1 MSSRT
6 GLWDLLHNVWGNLI
20 AAAIIAVLASL
31 TFLPQLESL
40 SLWLRVA
47 AAAALGT
54 LLMIPLLL
62 LLWRYLRRTPK
73 TLVFLSSGGTCRDP
87 MAKAIAIKLLEAHK
101 PKYPI
106 TIRAAGL
113 ALLWQIL
120 LMLLSDA
127 DPSSA
132 VRASLKRPNYEV
144 DDGVAHGWQAWL
156 RRWPVDSFFPVSL
169 LRDGDAGGRRKRSLS

>member
-1 MSSRT
+1 MV
-6 GLWDLLHNVWGNLI
+6 DLKAGD
-20 AAAIIAVLASL
+20 
-31 TFLPQLESL
+31 PMRDE
-40 SLWLRVA
+40 R
-47 AAAALGT
+47 GT
-54 LLMIPLLL
+54 LNEGAKLNGLDPEA
-62 LLWRYLRRTPK
+62 YLRD
-73 TLVFLSSGGTCRDP
+73 V
-87 MAKAIAIKLLEAHK
+87 
-101 PKYPI
+101 
-106 TIRAAGL
+106 L

-156 RRWPVDSFFPVSL
+156 RRWSVDSFFSASL

>member
-1 MSSRT
+1 MMGRRED
-6 GLWDLLHNVWGNLI
+6 GQGQFFYAFDLDKVVPLDHLVRQIDG
-20 AAAIIAVLASL
+20 VL
-31 TFLPQLESL
+31 
-40 SLWLRVA
+40 
-47 AAAALGT
+47 
-54 LLMIPLLL
+54 
-62 LLWRYLRRTPK
+62 
-73 TLVFLSSGGTCRDP
+73 D
-87 MAKAIAIKLLEAHK
+87 
-101 PKYPI
+101 
-106 TIRAAGL
+106 L

-156 RRWPVDSFFPVSL
+156 RRWSVDSFFSASL